1 MTLAPPVQP
10 MLAEARSELP
20 PERALPGGLAYEQK
34 PDGYRALLFAV
45 PAARTCSRGT
55 EPTSAA
61 PSPRSRLPAG
71 LLWGS
76 GLWR

>member
-34 PDGYRALLFAV
+34 PDG
-45 PAARTCSRGT
+45 
-55 EPTSAA
+55 
-61 PSPRSRLPAG
+61 SPDTT
-71 LLWGS
+71 
-76 GLWR
+76 